1 MRYRIG
7 SDPEQAAQE
16 VDGMIVGSAI
26 FGFFIGIIFVIAG
39 LRARQI
45 WLSVWGAGLI
55 LASSAYLIYTLI
67 Q

>member
-7 SDPEQAAQE
+7 SDPEQAAHE
-16 VDGMIVGSAI
+16 ADGMIVGSAI
-26 FGFFIGIIFVIAG
+26 FGLFIGIIFVVAG

-45 WLSVWGAGLI
+45 WLFVWGAGLI